1 MSAEDSFDIELDI
14 DDIKEKLQNN
24 DFAAAV
30 AKIQSYLKKQNEIA
44 LNIGVAGECGSGK
57 STFVNAIRG
66 LANSAEGAAPTNCV
80 ETTMEV
86 KFYPHP
92 NYPNIIFWD
101 LPGDGTT
108 KFPAHKYLKHVG
120 FERFDFFII
129 ISADRFRENDVKL
142 ALEIKRMQKKFYF
155 VRSKIDHNLRDEEDD
170 QSKCFMYL
178 KQQGFESPQVF
189 LVSSFELQKHD
200 FSLLYETLEKELPEH
215 KRHALLLAMPNINLE
230 IIEKKKEAFQANI
243 KYVSMLSGG
252 AAAVPVPGLST
263 TVDVALMV
271 CHVTRYVFGFGLD
284 LASLKRLS
292 NTSDVPLE
300 ALLDVIISPLAAKEI
315 TVDLVMKLLSQT
327 ASTVVCM
334 AAEELS
340 RFIPFLGIPL
350 SMSFSVATTYRG
362 LKMFLNM
369 LADDAQRV
377 RTSLETETL
386 F

>member
-1 MSAEDSFDIELDI
+1 EKGRDKYKNAQ
-14 DDIKEKLQNN
+14 KEKSGQLL
-24 DFAAAV
+24 
-30 AKIQSYLKKQNEIA
+30 SNEIA

-170 QSKCFMYL
+170 QRIRENCCHNL

-377 RTSLETETL
+377 FKKSLGL
-386 F
+386 NPSV

>member
-1 MSAEDSFDIELDI
+1 VRLKKEEINIKMPKKRKVDSENR
-14 DDIKEKLQNN
+14 LQNN

-170 QSKCFMYL
+170 QRFRV
-178 KQQGFESPQVF
+178 QQRKDSYEDQGKLLSY
-189 LVSSFELQKHD
+189 FELQKHD

-252 AAAVPVPGLST
+252 AAAVPVPGFNCCQFNNVYLSK
-263 TVDVALMV
+263 
-271 CHVTRYVFGFGLD
+271 H
-284 LASLKRLS
+284 K
-292 NTSDVPLE
+292 
-300 ALLDVIISPLAAKEI
+300 
-315 TVDLVMKLLSQT
+315 
-327 ASTVVCM
+327 
-334 AAEELS
+334 
-340 RFIPFLGIPL
+340 
-350 SMSFSVATTYRG
+350 ATT
-362 LKMFLNM
+362 
-369 LADDAQRV
+369 
-377 RTSLETETL
+377 
-386 F
+386 